1 MLSHMLVAR
10 KSAASLPLKPSYTPQ
25 NTHPLASEHT
35 ACTRSSPAAPPAAR
49 TSWAERKL
57 GPKESGAEEEEE
69 EEEVQETR
77 SKELA
82 SVEVAEE
89 AEEERIVE
97 DPHEAHVE
105 VDEAQ
110 DVHIEHESNEGD
122 EAESAPISR
131 NARGESMGG
140 GKPFLAACVQRM
152 ELANVVLAHKAAPER
167 NENVLPV
174 ETPTGK

>member
-1 MLSHMLVAR
+1 MPMLSHMLVAR

-57 GPKESGAEEEEE
+57 GPKESGAEEEEKE
-69 EEEVQETR
+69 QDAR
-77 SKELA
+77 SRELA
-82 SVEVAEE
+82 RVEVAEE

-97 DPHEAHVE
+97 DAHEGHVE
-105 VDEAQ
+105 VAEAQ
-110 DVHIEHESNEGD
+110 DVQIEQESNEGE
-122 EAESAPISR
+122 EAESGPISR

-140 GKPFLAACVQRM
+140 GKPFLAACVHRM
-152 ELANVVLAHKAAPER
+152 EFANVVLAHKAAPER

-174 ETPTGK
+174 ETPIGK